1 MNRYFIVFFMIV
13 GVADLL
19 YGIFSGDR
27 ISIFVGGG
35 LTILTIYVARKQW
48 NQRKNERD
56 TPVQSP

>member
-27 ISIFVGGG
+27 ISVLVGGG
-35 LTILTIYVARKQW
+35 LTILTIYVAWK
-48 NQRKNERD
+48 QRKAQKNEAG
-56 TPVQSP
+56 Q